1 MDDFDT
7 FYPNAASELLKSS
20 DDVHS
25 MEAKDVVSIE
35 LQNMWALKALFLLSL
50 SGNSKTSFKNFQI
63 YVFGKVM
70 LQKILAGKVWSL
82 LQMRAKSI
90 ISWLM
95 KIVWKF
101 SLEKMKK

>member
-35 LQNMWALKALFLLSL
+35 LQDMWALKALFFISL
-50 SGNSKTSFKNFQI
+50 SEKLKNFC
-63 YVFGKVM
+63 
-70 LQKILAGKVWSL
+70 
-82 LQMRAKSI
+82 
-90 ISWLM
+90 
-95 KIVWKF
+95 
-101 SLEKMKK
+101 